1 MYEIVSVF
9 DGGRGVCITI
19 SSSSSRKLFCFAW
32 RNVLDAFR
40 RGYFMILCIIQRKYL
55 LCLTNEFLL
64 ILIYQDRVI
73 IIFFFFV
80 KS

>member
-55 LCLTNEFLL
+55 LCLTSEFLL
-64 ILIYQDRVI
+64 ILISGSCYYY
-73 IIFFFFV
+73 FFFFV

>member
-55 LCLTNEFLL
+55 LCLTSEFLL
-64 ILIYQDRVI
+64 ISIRLYRDRVI
-73 IIFFFFV
+73 IIFFF
-80 KS
+80 S